1 MDAHPRG
8 GAAAG
13 LLAAPAGR
21 PDAGAGAAGGPPA
34 PGGDELSRPLN
45 ALPAPPA
52 LARRAQ
58 AFSRRHGVTLYV
70 TLLAAYQ
77 ALLHRYTG
85 ATDFAVGGGVA
96 NRNDR
101 AAEQVIG

>member
-1 MDAHPRG
+1 M
-8 GAAAG
+8 GAFT
-13 LLAAPAGR
+13 
-21 PDAGAGAAGGPPA
+21 
-34 PGGDELSRPLN
+34 
-45 ALPAPPA
+45 
-52 LARRAQ
+52 LARQ
-58 AFSRRHGVTLYV
+58 ALEFSRKHGVTLYV

-101 AAEQVIG
+101 AAEQVIGMIVNTVALGADHSCALVGTFLLRGSSGGTPEQDEDVVRAGLGAN